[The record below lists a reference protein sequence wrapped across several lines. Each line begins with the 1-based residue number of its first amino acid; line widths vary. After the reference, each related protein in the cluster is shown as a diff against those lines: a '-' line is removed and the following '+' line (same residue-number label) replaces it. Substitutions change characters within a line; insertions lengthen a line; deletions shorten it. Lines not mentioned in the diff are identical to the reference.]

1 MNKIGMK
8 SMIIGSYTI
17 VYMLNPTGYTVKLGE
32 LGKPS
37 EDTGYKIHVQKLF
50 AFLYTKNNIRN

>member
-1 MNKIGMK
+1 MNKNWNGRI
-8 SMIIGSYTI
+8 IIGSYTM
-17 VYMLNPTGYTVKLGE
+17 VCMLNPTDYTVKLGE